1 MAARPR
7 YTKDD
12 DEDDGYDDDDRGYA
26 EPHRGTMILVL
37 GILSLL
43 VCGLLGPVAWAMGS
57 TDLKKMQA
65 GQMDASGRGET
76 QAGYIC
82 GIVATILMGIGL
94 VFVVLWFVM
103 FAAVIGGAAAP
114 KGR

>member
-7 YTKDD
+7 YTEDD
-12 DEDDGYDDDDRGYA
+12 YEDDGYDDRDYV
-26 EPHRGTMILVL
+26 EPHRGTTVLVL
-37 GILSLL
+37 GLL
-43 VCGLLGPVAWAMGS
+43 ALLICGLLGPVAWAMGS
-57 TDLKKMQA
+57 TDLKKMSA
-65 GQMDASGRGET
+65 GQMDPSGRGET
-76 QAGYIC
+76 QAGYVC

-103 FAAVIGGAAAP
+103 FAAVIGGAGGP